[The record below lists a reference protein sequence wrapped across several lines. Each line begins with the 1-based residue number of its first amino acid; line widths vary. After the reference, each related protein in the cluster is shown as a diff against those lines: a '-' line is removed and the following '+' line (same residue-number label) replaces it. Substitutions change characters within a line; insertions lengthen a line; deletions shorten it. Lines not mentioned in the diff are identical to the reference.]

1 MSGHPQ
7 QLDPDLLV
15 LAYRRGYFPMG
26 EPETGVVSWFSPDPR
41 GIIPLEGFHL
51 PRSLRRTLARGEFE
65 LRIDSAFAE
74 VITACAARAETW
86 ITDEIVRAYEALHH
100 RGLAHSVETWRE
112 GTLAGGLYGVA
123 LGGAFFGES
132 MFSYVTEAS
141 KVALVHLVRIL
152 RAGGFR
158 LLDVQFVN
166 EHLLQFGAVEVPRTD
181 YLAMLTAAL
190 ESESRFACPPDVR
203 TPL

>member
-1 MSGHPQ
+1 MSGHSQ
-7 QLDPDLLV
+7 QLDPDLLL

-26 EPETGVVSWFSPDPR
+26 EPETGLISWFSPDPR

-51 PRSLRRTLARGEFE
+51 PRSLRRTLARREFE
-65 LRIDSAFAE
+65 LRIDTAFAQ

-86 ITDEIVRAYEALHH
+86 ITDEIVHTYEVLHQ
-100 RGLAHSVETWRE
+100 RGIAHSVETWKE

-132 MFSYVTEAS
+132 MFSHVSEAS

-158 LLDVQFVN
+158 LLDVQFLN

-190 ESESRFACPPDVR
+190 EIESRFARPPDVR